1 MALLIFLE
9 VSIRLWSFV
18 GKFFVWTSVVLFEQV
33 NGQTFNKRVI
43 IQSIVHKGQ
52 QYIGM
57 HFQDIFCFSVYAEMF
72 STESKYQSLFET
84 IMICFLN

>member
-52 QYIGM
+52 QYALSRY
-57 HFQDIFCFSVYAEMF
+57 FSFFY
-72 STESKYQSLFET
+72 LFRNVFNREQ
-84 IMICFLN
+84 IAKSI